1 MCSFLLLFLI
11 VIVGFDFLQNS
22 IAEFHPETAFAPSE
36 STCTAYVASA
46 LQAGSCSQPVG
57 AFASPQDFC
66 GTSFKGPH
74 LSEEDTFRNQ
84 ETEQNHGSRSF
95 SVALHSLPA
104 HQQKSRRILCG
115 VPRLTGRRE
124 CATALR
130 PEHNRRRPTEIH
142 GYRQTNNTPGK
153 TTGRLGKYNQADL
166 KVDQRAHASI
176 RPHKAQGGAR
186 AKAKGRGS
194 TSTKMPA

>member
-57 AFASPQDFC
+57 AFASPQDLC

-74 LSEEDTFRNQ
+74 LFEKDTFRNQ

-95 SVALHSLPA
+95 SVALHSLSA
-104 HQQKSRRILCG
+104 HQQKSRRTLCG
-115 VPRLTGRRE
+115 VQGSLVVRSAPQHCAQSTTGDGLQRYMAIDRPTICLGRRLE
-124 CATALR
+124 GLAS
-130 PEHNRRRPTEIH
+130 
-142 GYRQTNNTPGK
+142 
-153 TTGRLGKYNQADL
+153 TTKPI